1 MAMIWHEVNLGS
13 ISCVCRLVFEINRDS
28 ARPLI
33 DSLDPHREAFTL
45 GSISCRSES
54 SKY

>member
-13 ISCVCRLVFEINRDS
+13 IFCVCRLVLVFEINHDS

-45 GSISCRSES
+45 GSI
-54 SKY
+54 